1 MRIKNIKSYLFL
13 VLSLFIFSSAFA
25 QPWKNQLTLD
35 HRLVKKGDNKATL
48 IIKAT
53 VVSGYHIFS
62 VDHDPAKADFTGQP
76 TAIELLEPS
85 KNIKLLGK
93 LKDSKKPLIHKDEFG
108 TSLWFEKSTEFIQE
122 IEVLTDKPFD
132 LIFAFS
138 GQICDDNGCV
148 FVEKDLKVSFKDFK
162 MADAKPITITTPE
175 IITDTPP
182 QATVAGEL
190 TETYTPEADTTVEN
204 EKIAVK
210 KSTVK
215 KDEDDKKDFSWLL
228 IFITGFGGGLIALL
242 TPCVFP
248 MIPMTVTFFTKQ
260 SGTRKKGI
268 INALL
273 YGVSIIVIYVAIGL
287 IITAIM
293 GPAGL
298 NDLSTNVW
306 MNLFFFVI
314 FMVFAFSFLGAFEI
328 QLPSSWVNKAD
339 EKSDKGGLI
348 GIFFMA
354 FTLSLVSFS
363 CTGPIIGTLLVES
376 SQSGMMGP
384 AVGMAGFALALAIP
398 FTLFAIFPGWLNSL
412 PKSGGWLNSVKV
424 VLGLLELALAFKF
437 LSGVDLAYHWG
448 ILTREVFIA
457 IWIAVFLTIGLY
469 LLGKIQFAHDTPI
482 VKLSVTRFMFALTA
496 LVFTVYLIPGMWGA
510 PLRLIDGIAPP
521 RTHSE
526 DNFRF
531 VRGESNG
538 GGGAMATDTLFAQ
551 YKKDMHE
558 VDGDIYVFHDLEKGQ
573 EYAKKAN
580 KPILLDFTGYNCPNC
595 RRTESTIWTD
605 PKVSPILRNDVVIIS
620 LYIDDKTKLPKE
632 EWKYSKALESE
643 MRTIGNKWGDFQVRR
658 YGQLSQPLY
667 VVTDPEGNDLIEPF
681 GYTPNVDKYLELL
694 SEGVNN
700 FTKK

>member
-1 MRIKNIKSYLFL
+1 MRFQKVQTYLFL
-13 VLSLFIFSSAFA
+13 ILSLFIFSSAFA

-35 HRLVKKGDNKATL
+35 HKLVKKGDNKATL
-48 IIKAT
+48 VIKAT
-53 VVSGYHIFS
+53 LIPGFHIFS
-62 VDHDPAKADFTGQP
+62 VDHDPLKADFTGQP
-76 TAIELLEPS
+76 STIELLEPT
-85 KNIKLLGK
+85 KNIKLIGK
-93 LKDSKKPLIHKDEFG
+93 LKESRKPIVHNDEFG
-108 TSLWFEKSTEFIQE
+108 LSLYFEKTVEFTQE
-122 IEVLTDKPFD
+122 IEVLNDKPFN
-132 LIFAFS
+132 LKFVFA
-138 GQICDDNGCV
+138 GQICDENGCV
-148 FVEKDLKVSFKDFK
+148 FVERDMPVSFKDYK
-162 MADAKPITITTPE
+162 IAQTTPATTQPTLINE
-175 IITDTPP
+175 IPET
-182 QATVAGEL
+182 L
-190 TETYTPEADTTVEN
+190 TESAIVDSTDAVTSDTSGVDKKEVL
-204 EKIAVK
+204 EKDN
-210 KSTVK
+210 S
-215 KDEDDKKDFSWLL
+215 KDDAESEKDFSWLL

-306 MNLFFFVI
+306 MNLFFFAI

-328 QLPSSWVNKAD
+328 QLPASWVNKAD

-384 AVGMAGFALALAIP
+384 AIGMAGFALALAIP
-398 FTLFAIFPGWLNSL
+398 FTLFAIFPGWLNTL

-457 IWIAVFLTIGLY
+457 IWIAVFFTIGLY
-469 LLGKIQFAHDTPI
+469 LLGKIQFAHDSPI

-538 GGGAMATDTLFAQ
+538 GGSVAADPLFAEYQ
-551 YKKDMHE
+551 KDMHE
-558 VDGDIYVFHDLEKGQ
+558 VDGDIFVFHDLEKGQ

-595 RRTESTIWTD
+595 RRTESTIWTN
-605 PKVSPILRNDVVIIS
+605 PKVSPLLRNDVVIIS

-632 EWKYSKALESE
+632 EWKYSEALESE
-643 MRTIGNKWGDFQVRR
+643 MRTVGNKWGDYQVRK

-667 VVTDPEGNDLIEPF
+667 VFTDSDGNDLTEPI
-681 GYTPNVDKYLELL
+681 GYTPDVDKYLEFLL
-694 SEGVNN
+694 EGVAS
-700 FTKK
+700 FKK

>member
-1 MRIKNIKSYLFL
+1 MSFKKFQSHFL
-13 VLSLFIFSSAFA
+13 IILSLFVFSGAFA
-25 QPWKNQLTLD
+25 QPWKSQLTLD
-35 HRLVKKGDNKATL
+35 HSLVKKGDNKATL
-48 IIKAT
+48 VIKA
-53 VVSGYHIFS
+53 SLIPGFHIFS
-62 VDHDPAKADFTGQP
+62 VDHDPAKADFTGQK
-76 TAIELLEPS
+76 TTLELLEPS
-85 KNIKLLGK
+85 KNIKLVGK
-93 LKDSKKPLIHKDEFG
+93 LKESRKPIVHKDEFG
-108 TSLWFEKSTEFIQE
+108 TSLWFEKKVEFTQE
-122 IEVLTDKPFD
+122 IEVLTDKPFN
-132 LIFAFS
+132 LTFSFS
-138 GQICDDNGCV
+138 GQICDENGCV
-148 FVEKDLKVSFKDFK
+148 FVERDMMVSFKDYK
-162 MADAKPITITTPE
+162 IVSEKTTSEEVVIIENTEKPIINADSSNVDNQ
-175 IITDTPP
+175 ITDADSLADNGVKELDKP
-182 QATVAGEL
+182 AT
-190 TETYTPEADTTVEN
+190 
-204 EKIAVK
+204 EK
-210 KSTVK
+210 
-215 KDEDDKKDFSWLL
+215 EDDSKKDFSWLL
-228 IFITGFGGGLIALL
+228 IFATGFGGGLIALL

-306 MNLFFFVI
+306 MNLFFFAI
-314 FMVFAFSFLGAFEI
+314 FMIFAFSFLGAFEI
-328 QLPSSWVNKAD
+328 QLPASWVNKAD

-457 IWIAVFLTIGLY
+457 IWVAVFFTIGLY
-469 LLGKIQFAHDTPI
+469 LLGKIQFAHDSPV

-510 PLRLIDGIAPP
+510 PLRLIDGVAPP

-531 VRGESNG
+531 VRGESNAG
-538 GGGAMATDTLFAQ
+538 GRVASDPLFSE

-605 PKVSPILRNDVVIIS
+605 PTIAPLLRNDIVIIS

-643 MRTIGNKWGDFQVRR
+643 MRTVGNKWGDYQVRK

-667 VVTDPEGNDLIEPF
+667 VFTDPDGNDLTEAI
-681 GYTPNVDKYLELL
+681 GYTPNVVTYLEFLEKGL
-694 SEGVNN
+694 EN
-700 FTKK
+700 FQKK